1 MNLKG
6 YYESKLKELLNNQL
20 ICSENKKLYKDFFKF
35 EEYKLKRT
43 NSLAKLD
50 ESTYKTL
57 IGYVQRIRNV
67 NTWFKNKPLKNITKD
82 DIRRVYDALEE
93 GKIKN
98 FRGEIFA
105 DRKSYYNKI
114 FKSKLFQMINK
125 ADISREVIEFYK
137 PNEDNV
143 VRFIK
148 EETFRQLVE
157 VMINPKHKLL
167 SWLAFDIGEN
177 INSLLKLKKSDCIRQ
192 INESTKEPEYRINL
206 DHEILKRTRTA
217 RTEITNFRETV
228 QFLDIILKDLQDKEQ
243 IFTFEYRM
251 SKKFLDRAVG
261 ITGVK
266 CIPKGQ
272 SVTWK
277 DLRSSMA
284 CDLLLKGWTLE
295 EINSRLGHR
304 PSSREIDKYVTFLAI
319 GKHKPKQKIH
329 DNNMSMLK
337 TELDESKDREK
348 LHTRRIENLQK
359 EYASLESRFN
369 EVEKVMSNSDELL
382 FNILKSNPKLLKSIA
397 SAVKQKGFT
406 NQLNQLLMK

>member
-1 MNLKG
+1 MALDD
-6 YYESKLKELLNNQL
+6 YYESKLKEMLNDKS
-20 ICSENKKLYKDFFKF
+20 ICSENRKLYKNFFKF

-43 NSLAKLD
+43 NSLTKLD
-50 ESTYKTL
+50 DGTCKTL
-57 IGYVQRIRNV
+57 ICYIYRIKNV
-67 NTWFKNKPLKNITKD
+67 NTWFRNKPLKNISKD
-82 DIRRVYDALEE
+82 DIKRVYDALEE

-98 FRGEIFA
+98 SRGKNFS

-114 FKSKLFQMINK
+114 FRSKLFQMINK
-125 ADISREVIEFYK
+125 ADIARQVIEFYK
-137 PNEDNV
+137 PKEDNE

-148 EETFRQLVE
+148 EETFRQLVD
-157 VMINPKHKLL
+157 VMINPRHKLL

-192 INESTKEPEYRINL
+192 ISESTKEPEYRINL
-206 DHEILKRTRTA
+206 DSKILKRSRTA

-243 IFTFEYRM
+243 IFTFQYRM
-251 SKKFLDRAVG
+251 AKKFLDRAVI
-261 ITGVK
+261 ITGAK

-284 CDLLLKGWTLE
+284 CDLLLKAWTLE
-295 EINSRLGHR
+295 EINARLGHK
-304 PSSREIDKYVTFLAI
+304 PSSREIDKYITFLAI
-319 GKHKPKQKIH
+319 GRNKPKQKIH
-329 DNNMSMLK
+329 DSNLSIMKL
-337 TELDESKDREK
+337 ELDESKEREK

-382 FNILKSNPKLLKSIA
+382 FNMLKNNPKLLKSIA
-397 SAVKQKGFT
+397 LAVKQKNFT
-406 NQLNQLLMK
+406 SQLKQLAE

>member
-1 MNLKG
+1 MALND
-6 YYESKLKELLNNQL
+6 YYNSKLKELLNNKS
-20 ICSENKKLYKDFFKF
+20 ICSENQKLYRDFFKY
-35 EEYKLKRT
+35 EEYKLKRM
-43 NSLAKLD
+43 NSLANLD
-50 ESTYKTL
+50 DGTCKTL
-57 IGYVQRIRNV
+57 ICYIYRIKNI
-67 NTWFKNKPLKNITKD
+67 NTWFRNKPLKNISKD
-82 DIRRVYDALEE
+82 DIKRVYDALEE

-98 FRGEIFA
+98 SRGKIFS

-114 FKSKLFQMINK
+114 FRSKLFQMVNK
-125 ADISREVIEFYK
+125 AGTAREVIEFYK
-137 PNEDNV
+137 PKEDNE

-206 DHEILKRTRTA
+206 DQKILKRSRTA
-217 RTEITNFRETV
+217 RTEITNYRETV
-228 QFLDIILKDLQDKEQ
+228 QFLDIMLKDLQDKEQ

-251 SKKFLDRAVG
+251 AKKFLDRAVS
-261 ITGVK
+261 ITGAK

-272 SVTWK
+272 PVTWK

-284 CDLLLKGWTLE
+284 CDLLLKAWTLE
-295 EINSRLGHR
+295 EINARLGHK

-329 DNNMSMLK
+329 ENNISILK
-337 TELDESKDREK
+337 IELDESKDREK
-348 LHTRRIENLQK
+348 LHTRRIENLQSD
-359 EYASLESRFN
+359 YADLESRFHQI
-369 EVEKVMSNSDELL
+369 EKVMSNSDELL
-382 FNILKSNPKLLKSIA
+382 FNMLKSNPKLMKNFLSSVKSKNLAIQLK
-397 SAVKQKGFT
+397 
-406 NQLNQLLMK
+406 QLAE

>member
-1 MNLKG
+1 MNRED
-6 YYESKLKELLNNQL
+6 YYKIKLNELLNDKS

-43 NSLAKLD
+43 NSLTKLD

-57 IGYVQRIRNV
+57 LGYLQKIKNI
-67 NTWFKNKPLKNITKD
+67 NKWFRNKPLKDITKD
-82 DIRRVYDALEE
+82 EIKRVYDALEE
-93 GKIKN
+93 GKIRN
-98 FRGEIFA
+98 SRGEIFA
-105 DRKSYYNKI
+105 DRKGYYNKI
-114 FKSKLFQMINK
+114 FRSKLFQMINK
-125 ADISREVIEFYK
+125 ADIAREVIEFYK
-137 PNEDNV
+137 PNEDNE

-148 EETFRQLVE
+148 EDTFRLLVE

-167 SWLAFDIGEN
+167 AWLAFDIGEN

-192 INESTKEPEYRINL
+192 ISESTKEPEYRINL
-206 DHEILKRTRTA
+206 NHKILKRSRTA

-228 QFLDIILKDLQDKEQ
+228 QFLDIITKDLQNNEQ
-243 IFTFEYRM
+243 IFTIKYSM
-251 SKKFLDRAVG
+251 AKKFLDRAVT
-261 ITGVK
+261 ITGAK

-284 CDLLLKGWTLE
+284 CDLLLKEWTLE

-329 DNNMSMLK
+329 DNNISMLK
-337 TELDESKDREK
+337 FELDESKDREK

-359 EYASLESRFN
+359 DYASLESRFHQI
-369 EVEKVMSNSDELL
+369 EKMMSNSDEFL
-382 FNILKSNPKLLKSIA
+382 FNMLNSNPRLLKGIRSE
-397 SAVKQKGFT
+397 VKNKNLT
-406 NQLNQLLMK
+406 SQLKQLAE